1 MSKAIELI
9 NSMYNT
15 DELEKAAQL
24 QSEFSEMDEVLAKVA
39 SEAGADLSG
48 LSDSEKVELWNALVN
63 EYNAQDSQ
71 GSQEGQTQQAGEAQY
86 DGATAPGEQANPYL
100 SFAMS
105 SPERAQDFQ
114 MKVAETLYTGNLF
127 AESAAETFSGRMSE
141 NMSKI
146 AEEMVEA
153 IWAGLQQKLAGEDKK
168 EEKSEDKGEKK
179 HEAFESLARE
189 HAMKAKEDMKKEAS
203 FETAVALRAAEMILN
218 GEV

>member
-24 QSEFSEMDEVLAKVA
+24 QNEFSEMDEVLAKVA

-48 LSDSEKVELWNALVN
+48 LSDSEKVELWNALVT

-71 GSQEGQTQQAGEAQY
+71 GSQEGQAQQAGEAQH
-86 DGATAPGEQANPYL
+86 DGATAPGEQDNPYL

-141 NMSKI
+141 SMSKI